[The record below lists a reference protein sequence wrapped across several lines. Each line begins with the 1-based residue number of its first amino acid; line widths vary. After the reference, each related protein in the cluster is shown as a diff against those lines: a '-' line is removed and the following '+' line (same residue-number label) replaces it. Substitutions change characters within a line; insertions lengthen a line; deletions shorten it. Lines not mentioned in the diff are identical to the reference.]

1 MTTPARDSVI
11 LVGMPGAG
19 KSTVGVLL
27 AKILGLGFVDT
38 DLDIQRRA
46 GATLQE
52 IVDAEGYLSLRARE
66 EVVLLD
72 AGLDSRVVATGGS
85 VVYSEPG
92 MARLCAAGTVVY
104 LRAGIDTLAR
114 RIAANPLRG
123 IASAPGD
130 RFEDI
135 FAERTPLYER
145 VADCIVDVDQALPET
160 IALDIVRL
168 LDEARDT
175 NAPRR

>member
-1 MTTPARDSVI
+1 MTTPPRDSVI

-38 DLDIQRRA
+38 DLEIQRRA

-52 IVDAEGYLSLRARE
+52 IVDAEGYLALRARE
-66 EVVLLD
+66 EAVLLD
-72 AGLDSRVVATGGS
+72 ADVDSRVVATGGS

-92 MARLCAAGTVVY
+92 MARLRGAGTVVY

-123 IASAPGD
+123 IASDPGD
-130 RFEDI
+130 SFQVI
-135 FAERTPLYER
+135 FTERTPLYER
-145 VADCIVDVDQALPET
+145 VADRVVDAGERSPEA
-160 IALDIVRL
+160 IALDIACL
-168 LDEARDT
+168 LGEGRG
-175 NAPRR
+175 